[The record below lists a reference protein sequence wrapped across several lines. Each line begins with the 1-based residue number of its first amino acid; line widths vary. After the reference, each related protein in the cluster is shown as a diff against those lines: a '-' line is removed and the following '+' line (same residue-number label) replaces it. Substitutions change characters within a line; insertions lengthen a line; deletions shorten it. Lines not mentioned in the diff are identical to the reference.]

1 MTHASIHTGI
11 KRIECKCCGA
21 RFSCHSNLIKHRRAR
36 ADSCGLPQFDPD
48 KTMRKR
54 SSIEPRI
61 PPTLMKSEIK
71 VGKSTKVLRPGH
83 AALKKGKNVKVEK
96 NDAESEYSDD
106 NYDGG
111 GDPYM
116 DEFDDDPGEPDGTG
130 DEFDMVA
137 PFNVVEVVP
146 STSSSAVPMNSKKPK
161 PRKSRKNVEIDND
174 MGVFNDLPEV
184 HGSDSEGEML
194 NHSDSI
200 NDSRQSLLAVK
211 KEKEDFDFTIFNE
224 KDDILNNLISESN
237 ENDPHNIKLEP
248 IYKVELAESHHALG
262 SMVDPL
268 VSFGLYIFYHLN
280 SKQSVR

>member
-36 ADSCGLPQFDPD
+36 TDSCGLPQFDPD

-83 AALKKGKNVKVEK
+83 AAIKKGKNVKVEK
-96 NDAESEYSDD
+96 KDSGDDFSD
-106 NYDGG
+106 NNFEDGG
-111 GDPYM
+111 QFM
-116 DEFDDDPGEPDGTG
+116 DDYDDDDDDG
-130 DEFDMVA
+130 DEPVVPVVELGVVE
-137 PFNVVEVVP
+137 PFNVVDVAP
-146 STSSSAVPMNSKKPK
+146 STSSTVPMNSKKPK
-161 PRKSRKNVEIDND
+161 PRKSRKTVELDND

-184 HGSDSEGEML
+184 DGSDSEGEETL
-194 NHSDSI
+194 NHSDPI
-200 NDSRQSLLAVK
+200 KENDHRQQSFLNVK
-211 KEKEDFDFTIFNE
+211 KEKEDFDFTIFGE

-237 ENDPHNIKLEP
+237 ENDTHNIKLEP
-248 IYKVELAESHHALG
+248 IYKVELAESHHSLG
-262 SMVDPL
+262 PMVDPL
-268 VSFGLYIFYHLN
+268 VSLVIIF
-280 SKQSVR
+280 